1 MSFGIL
7 FWDEL
12 RGFMKSKIML
22 ALWIGMPLMA
32 ILMHLIQPD
41 TEGIPISVFT
51 GLFLSAIGGALA
63 AVLLSTS
70 IVNESN
76 AKVYDLYL
84 IRPVKRHNILL
95 AKYFAVILNLFVAA
109 ILSLAIGLVIDW
121 ITIGLPSKEIIIDT
135 LDSMVMSLAAMS
147 IACSIGILIG
157 ILIKSVGLAA
167 ILSLYLGQ
175 QLSLLVMLPGI
186 FFENINLMLFS
197 AAAGI
202 PITIIVLVVEIFI
215 FNKKQF

>member
-12 RGFMKSKIML
+12 RGFVKSKIMF

-76 AKVYDLYL
+76 AKVYDLYI

>member
-12 RGFMKSKIML
+12 RGFVKSKIML

-76 AKVYDLYL
+76 AKVYDLYI

-202 PITIIVLVVEIFI
+202 PITVIVLVVEIFI

>member
-1 MSFGIL
+1 MSFRIL

-12 RGFMKSKIML
+12 RGFVKSKIML

-51 GLFLSAIGGALA
+51 GLFLSAMGGAIA

-95 AKYFAVILNLFVAA
+95 AKYFAVILNLFIAA
-109 ILSLAIGLVIDW
+109 ILSLVIGLVIDW
-121 ITIGLPSKEIIIDT
+121 VTIGLPSKEIIIDT

-175 QLSLLVMLPGI
+175 QLSLLIMLPGI

-202 PITIIVLVVEIFI
+202 PITVIVIIVEIFI

>member
-1 MSFGIL
+1 MSFALL
-7 FWDEL
+7 FWDEI
-12 RGFMKSKIML
+12 RGFIKSKIML

-41 TEGIPISVFT
+41 TEGMPISVFT
-51 GLFLSAIGGALA
+51 GLFLSALGGALA

-95 AKYFAVILNLFVAA
+95 SKFFAVILNLFLAA
-109 ILSLAIGLVIDW
+109 LLSLAIGLLIDW
-121 ITIGLPSKEIIIDT
+121 VTIGLPSKEIIIDT
-135 LDSMVMSLAAMS
+135 LDSMVMSFAAMS

-157 ILIKSVGLAA
+157 ILVKSVGLAA

-175 QLSLLVMLPGI
+175 QLSLVVMLPGI
-186 FFENINLMLFS
+186 FFENINLMIFS
-197 AAAGI
+197 VAAGI
-202 PITIIVLVVEIFI
+202 PITVLVLIIEILI